1 MKLFFY
7 FFIVNRQDC
16 QLSTGKIVNRQASSN
31 RQAIVNRQ
39 SSIVNRQARGPGS
52 LMSKKVD
59 SVQKSGQSDL
69 KRGHVQNIG
78 R

>member
-1 MKLFFY
+1 VVGLYVKGKTVNRQLRPSSSNYFII
-7 FFIVNRQDC
+7 FFIVNRQ
-16 QLSTGKIVNRQASSN
+16 SSSN
-31 RQAIVNRQ
+31 RQGIVNRQ

-59 SVQKSGQSDL
+59 SVQKSG
-69 KRGHVQNIG
+69 HVQNIG